1 MMNDEIITEVR
12 QVREAHAAK
21 FGYDLNAIYDDLK
34 RLEIEYAALGY
45 KFVNIPNSVGEPM
58 RPKRRTNALSRS

>member
-1 MMNDEIITEVR
+1 MNDEIITEVR

-21 FGYDLNAIYDDLK
+21 FGYDLNAIYEDFK
-34 RLEIEYAALGY
+34 RLEIEFAALGY
-45 KFVNIPNSVGEPM
+45 RFVNIPNSTDQPM